1 MTDPVIVDFVKNA
14 KFYEIVI
21 RGTKDTSR
29 G

>member
-1 MTDPVIVDFVKNA
+1 MTNPAIVDFVKNV

-21 RGTKDTSR
+21 WGTKGTSR